1 MSLIEK
7 YRPTKWE
14 DFIGQEIAVNYLR
27 KLADDIVRNS
37 DKSYTAKAIIIHGP
51 YGASKTSLARAFAKY
66 VLKNSKKDTVHDE
79 MWLRHKKNDKMCM
92 SIIEY
97 DCSNDEIVT
106 DFQSPF
112 NNPNIWHWLDGVKNM
127 TVIFDEVQE
136 LSPER
141 MGKLLKPIENAADGV
156 IYFLLTTNIEKINE
170 ALVSRSVVLETRLL
184 NYDESMRLLKNICKN
199 EDFDYEEQALK
210 VIALKAN
217 GHPRDLVKNLEMVHD
232 YCDCGKISF
241 NESVELLNLT
251 PPRWVLDVFMSIF
264 TKKILDD
271 VFGCVDRVV
280 YNPVHK
286 IKLMKEFL
294 IWFKYRVAGSKT
306 IIKTEF
312 NYFPK
317 ADIDNLQNAFDECAK
332 RAGVNAHDAME
343 SMIRYVSLSSVN
355 EDVELRQFLEDL
367 YNLANRNKFY
377 VSNCS
382 VGFVSI
388 NEPRFK
394 GRKIVKI

>member
-1 MSLIEK
+1 MSLTEK

-37 DKSYTAKAIIIHGP
+37 DKSYKAKAIIIHGP
-51 YGASKTSLARAFAKY
+51 YGASKTSLARAFAEY
-66 VLKNSKKDTVHDE
+66 VLENSKKDTIYDE
-79 MWLRHKKNDKMCM
+79 MRFGHQKNDKGCM
-92 SIIEY
+92 SIKEY
-97 DCSNDEIVT
+97 DCSSDEIVT
-106 DFQSPF
+106 DSQSPF

-127 TVIFDEVQE
+127 TVIFDEIQE
-136 LSPER
+136 LSPEQ

-184 NYDESMRLLKNICKN
+184 NYDESMRLLKTVCKN
-199 EDFDYEEQALK
+199 EDFAYEEQALQ

-232 YCDCGKISF
+232 YCGEIRF

-251 PPRWVLDVFMSIF
+251 PPHWVLDVFVSVF
-264 TKKILDD
+264 TQKPLDD
-271 VFGCVDRVV
+271 VFGVVDGVV

-306 IIKTEF
+306 IIKKEF

-317 ADIDNLQNAFDECAK
+317 AEIDDLQNAFDECVK
-332 RAGVNAHDAME
+332 CAGVNAHDAME
-343 SMIRYVSLSSVN
+343 SLVRYVSLSSVN
-355 EDVELRQFLEDL
+355 EDVGFHKFLEDV
-367 YNLANRNKFY
+367 YNLVNRKKFC